1 MQLVRLRPR
10 PARRCPR
17 ALTCA
22 GPRRPRTNAITDA
35 ITRALA
41 LARRSSARPLRG
53 VAAAALLAL
62 ASVGVGITPAGAQPD
77 VRYLDEPT
85 AGVALPTLGL
95 AGEHDAFSVSQ
106 NPAGL
111 YFLHSWEAGLALDL
125 EDSARSTS
133 SGQGLGLFLARPFGG
148 DLVPRVGI
156 GAGFEFLRP
165 SGDALTPAP
174 GSPTRLTL
182 AAALGWGRSLSLGVA
197 WRRLYDDRGRIAD
210 GLSSIDLGISSRWGP
225 RWALGAVVRDLNGP
239 TVADA
244 ALVGDAAAI
253 ERRYEVELLSRPLAT
268 DRLEIALGGRIGEI
282 SGDVDGWAR
291 ASVRLLRGVY
301 ARAAVDSRALRGL
314 DLGDPSD
321 PGGAE
326 VSDRELRVSAG
337 LEISFGAASTG
348 LYATASQGPR
358 GTGLVGGAA
367 LLRLSPRGPP
377 SVIPSPERIE
387 RVDLSSD
394 LDARGLARALL
405 ALHRLARDPAVK
417 AVFIQIDSPTAGW
430 GTAQELLGALT
441 ALRAAKKRVFAYLVS
456 GGTRDYFIASG
467 ADRIYLDPAGTLN
480 LVGLSANT
488 VYFKGIF
495 DKLGVNA
502 QFEKIEEYKSAPESF
517 TQSAPSEPAARM
529 SEELYDGIY
538 AQLVAAIADGRGL
551 SPAAAEA
558 LIDGGPYTAGD
569 LEDGPASAL
578 VDAIATPEQVAE
590 EVARELGAPV
600 AVARAPRRR
609 PDAWSWPAVAVVNID
624 GDIVD
629 GRSSSVPL
637 IGRQSAGSETI
648 TQALARAREDDR
660 VVAVVVRINSP
671 GGSALASEF
680 MAREVFKIRA
690 VKPVIC
696 SLGDVAASGGYFAA
710 AGCHQILAE
719 PTTIT
724 GSIGIF
730 TGKFE
735 VSALLGQLGITW
747 HSYER
752 GQNASLE
759 SVVEPYSDADRALVR
774 DKIEYFYGR
783 FLDVVAE
790 GRGMTR
796 DQVDALGRGRVYTGA
811 RALEIGL
818 VDQIGSFAD
827 AVALAKRQAGLDHD
841 QPAELL
847 WLPKPERNLIQRAL
861 GAVTR
866 SDAGGPDGDADA
878 LVGPGAG
885 PAGSAQLA
893 EALAPTPLGAPVGA
907 AYAGQQWPPGL
918 RQLIA
923 LIPASL
929 WLQPHAVQA
938 RLPFA
943 LSWQ

>member
-10 PARRCPR
+10 PARRRPR
-17 ALTCA
+17 ALICA

-35 ITRALA
+35 LTP
-41 LARRSSARPLRG
+41 ARRSPPRPLRG
-53 VAAAALLAL
+53 AAPAALLAL
-62 ASVGVGITPAGAQPD
+62 AGVGVGIAPAGAQSD
-77 VRYLDEPT
+77 VRYRDEPT

-133 SGQGLGLFLARPFGG
+133 SGQGLGLFLARPLGG
-148 DLVPRVGI
+148 ELVPRVGV

-174 GSPTRLTL
+174 GSPTRHTL
-182 AAALGWGRSLSLGVA
+182 AAALGWGRGLSLGVA
-197 WRRLYDDRGRIAD
+197 WHRLYDDRGRIAD
-210 GLSSIDLGISSRWGP
+210 GLSSVDLGISSRWGP

-244 ALVGDAAAI
+244 ALAGDAAAI

-268 DRLEIALGGRIGEI
+268 DRLEIALGGRVGEL

-291 ASVRLLRGVY
+291 ASVRVLRGVY
-301 ARAAVDSRALRGL
+301 ARAAVDSRALRGI
-314 DLGDPSD
+314 DLNDLNDPSD
-321 PGGAE
+321 PGGAA

-358 GTGLVGGAA
+358 GTGVVGGAA
-367 LLRLSPRGPP
+367 LLRVSPRGPP
-377 SVIPSPERIE
+377 SVLPSPARIE

-394 LDARGLARALL
+394 LDGRELARALL

-417 AVFIQIDSPTAGW
+417 AVFIQIDRPTAGW
-430 GTAQELLGALT
+430 GTAQELLGALS

-467 ADRIYLDPAGTLN
+467 ADRIYLDPAGTLS

-551 SPAAAEA
+551 SPAAAAA
-558 LIDGGPYTAGD
+558 LIDDGPYTAGD

-609 PDAWSWPAVAVVNID
+609 PDAWSWPAVAVVHID
-624 GDIVD
+624 GDIID

-680 MAREVFKIRA
+680 MAREVFKLRA

-759 SVVEPYSDADRALVR
+759 SIVEPYSDADRALIR

-827 AVALAKRQAGLDHD
+827 AVALAKRQAGLDRD

-847 WLPKPERNLIQRAL
+847 WLPKAERNLIERAL

-866 SDAGGPDGDADA
+866 SDAGRLGGGSGA
-878 LVGPGAG
+878 LVGPAG
-885 PAGSAQLA
+885 GSTDAAALA
-893 EALAPTPLGAPVGA
+893 DALAPAPLGELGGA
-907 AYAGQQWPPGL
+907 APTGQRWPPGL
-918 RQLIA
+918 RQLLA

-929 WLQPHAVQA
+929 WLQPRAVQA

-943 LSWQ
+943 ISWQ